1 MIRIIAKEKKMA
13 KEVVSEEEVK
23 RLVLCTLGRPED
35 MDGEVTGHEA
45 GDRGRTDVVWFKEF
59 YFCHVGS

>member
-23 RLVLCTLGRPED
+23 RLVLSVL
-35 MDGEVTGHEA
+35 
-45 GDRGRTDVVWFKEF
+45 
-59 YFCHVGS
+59 